1 MKKILSILVFTL
13 FGCSK
18 PILELK
24 TVNAADIH
32 DQGMTHYQKEVVLI
46 NFWATWCSP
55 CIEEFP
61 MIVDLS
67 NSFAEKGL
75 KIYFISADWEDQK
88 EAVIQF
94 LYDHGVEGL
103 SFLKEEGNDNQF
115 IRDIHEDWT
124 GALPYTIIYNKNG
137 EVFDHWENKKTQE
150 IFQNA
155 IQKALAS

>member
-32 DQGMTHYQKEVVLI
+32 DQVMTHYQKEVVLI

-67 NSFAEKGL
+67 NGFAEKGL

-124 GALPYTIIYNKNG
+124 GALPYTIIYNKN
-137 EVFDHWENKKTQE
+137 NTTQ
-150 IFQNA
+150 
-155 IQKALAS
+155 

>member
-1 MKKILSILVFTL
+1 
-13 FGCSK
+13 
-18 PILELK
+18 
-24 TVNAADIH
+24 
-32 DQGMTHYQKEVVLI
+32 
-46 NFWATWCSP
+46 
-55 CIEEFP
+55 

-67 NSFAEKGL
+67 NAFAEKGL